1 MDESRRQ
8 FLEWLP
14 SFWSRETLIDYDGDE
29 QFVEEWVQGA
39 WVGYQV
45 GLHILQQQPIAAYQD
60 DYGNAVSAGDFDGGE
75 DEMHE
80 TAHREGWTPLV
91 CAAGIKVKE

>member
-1 MDESRRQ
+1 MA
-8 FLEWLP
+8 P
-14 SFWSRETLIDYDGDE
+14 VFWSRETLIDYDGDE

-80 TAHREGWTPLV
+80 TAHQKAGRRLFAPLES
-91 CAAGIKVKE
+91 K